1 VETSATAIA
10 KTAAAWRRHV
20 MSPAIG
26 LLSLRELTAA
36 EDSSDEAVHL
46 IGLSPS
52 SFGGPGR
59 ISSRSRGI
67 CWYLRPKQ

>member
-1 VETSATAIA
+1 
-10 KTAAAWRRHV
+10 V

-46 IGLSPS
+46 IGLSPYT
-52 SFGGPGR
+52 FGGTR
-59 ISSRSRGI
+59 ADQQSFSWNLLVLATKTMMRVYI
-67 CWYLRPKQ
+67 